1 MIMTIFTQLLMVL
14 KVIDVVSLTF
24 LGFGEEQ
31 GESVDGLCFEKFTPL
46 QMCLGFRALAGV
58 FFGEELGQ

>member
-24 LGFGEEQ
+24 LGLGGAGEK
-31 GESVDGLCFEKFTPL
+31 VDVAVFLKSLLHLDVP
-46 QMCLGFRALAGV
+46 GFRALAGV
-58 FFGEELGQ
+58 FFERTQQ